1 MQTMVETFEA
11 AKRQTDAAS
20 HVLLLTDERSD
31 GDTFGSSLAFAEH
44 LRAEGKKVTHV
55 AGAHVLEML
64 QFLPGIETV
73 TEDRSVMHDA
83 TIDLAIVFDSSREAH
98 VQGLLDHL
106 PKEVPLLVFDHHAS
120 NTNFGH
126 VNVVH
131 PVLSSTCEVVYEYF
145 LHHGVEITRTMAKC
159 LMTGIMTD
167 TRMLTNPVTNP
178 DAVQRAG
185 ELLTQGGS
193 INVVVDNVLK
203 QMRVEQLQLWG
214 RIFDRA
220 VRVPEH
226 NMAVFW
232 VTQKDHDQTG
242 PTGEDI
248 PEVMDY
254 FQATLEIDL
263 VMFLKERDDGMVKVS
278 MRSLDKDA
286 SKIARFFGGGG
297 HPGACGFSVKG
308 RVRKDANRVKVV

>member
-1 MQTMVETFEA
+1 MIETFEA

-20 HVLLLTDERSD
+20 HILLLTDERSD

-44 LRAEGKKVTHV
+44 LRAEGKRVTHV
-55 AGAHVLEML
+55 AGSHVLEML
-64 QFLPGIETV
+64 QFLPGIESV
-73 TEDRSVMHDA
+73 TEDRAVMHDDS
-83 TIDLAIVFDSSREAH
+83 IDLAIVFDSSRESH
-98 VQGLLDHL
+98 VAGLTEHL
-106 PKEVPLLVFDHHAS
+106 PRPVPLLVFDHHAS
-120 NTNFGH
+120 NSNFGD

-145 LHHGVEITRTMAKC
+145 LHHGIAVSRTMAKC

-220 VRVPEH
+220 VRVQDQ

-232 VTQKDHDQTG
+232 VTQQDLDQTKT
-242 PTGEDI
+242 TGEDI
-248 PEVMDY
+248 AEVMDY
-254 FQATLEIDL
+254 LQATLDVDL
-263 VMFLKERDDGMVKVS
+263 VMFLKERDDGTVKVS

-308 RVRKDANRVKVV
+308 RVRVKNGQVVVA